1 MSVTV
6 SQQAL
11 LRMNHAAVMV
21 AVNKSSLQMDLQNLH
36 AETPESGA
44 IKRDEV
50 MESLCAAYGFDSRA
64 QNKPFAFQ
72 NGVAVIPVHGSLINR
87 FGQCYGYVTGYNFI
101 RRQRDAAMADPD
113 VTAIVYDV
121 NSGGGEAAGC
131 FELADE
137 AFALRGTKP
146 TISVVDSACYSAAYA
161 LASTSDQVVV
171 TPTGGAGSVG
181 VYTMHVDM
189 SKMLEDWGLNIT
201 LIHAGDHKVDGHPYA
216 ELPDDV
222 RADMQKSVDATYN
235 KFVESV
241 ARNRNMSVEAVKATQ
256 ARCYSADDALA
267 LGLIDSVASP
277 LEAIRAFLG
286 GPSETS
292 KDDESTGESL
302 MELNEAKQAERQRV
316 GAIIGHPN
324 AKGREAMANHLALNT
339 DMSVEDAAAL
349 LAVAPVAQAE
359 APEKKEEAA
368 DQKNEKFVA
377 AMDKDDNPNIGPDGK
392 AEETVEKSGA
402 NELMEAFTAA
412 TGYDFN
418 K

>member
-6 SQQAL
+6 SQQAM

-21 AVNKSSLQMDLQNLH
+21 AVNKTSLQMDLQTLH
-36 AETPESGA
+36 AETPESGER
-44 IKRDEV
+44 KRAEV
-50 MESLCAAYGFDSRA
+50 MESLCAAYGFDSKA

-72 NGVAVIPVHGSLINR
+72 DGVAVIPIHGSLINR

-113 VTAIVYDV
+113 VTAIIYDV

-137 AFALRGTKP
+137 SFALRGTKP

-161 LASTSDQVVV
+161 LASTSDEVVV

-189 SKMLEDWGLNIT
+189 SKMLENWGLDIT
-201 LIHAGDHKVDGHPYA
+201 LIHAGEHKVDGHPYA
-216 ELPDDV
+216 ELPEDV

-241 ARNRNMSVEAVKATQ
+241 ARNRNLSVEAVKDTQ

-286 GPSETS
+286 GPSEAS
-292 KDDESTGESL
+292 NDESTGGSS
-302 MELNEAKQAERQRV
+302 MDLNEAKLAERQRIE
-316 GAIIGHPN
+316 AITGHAN
-324 AKGREAMANHLALNT
+324 AKGREAMANHLAFKT
-339 DMSVEDAAAL
+339 DMSVEDAEAL
-349 LAVAPVAQAE
+349 LAAAPIAQVAE
-359 APEKKEEAA
+359 PEKKDEAA
-368 DQKNEKFVA
+368 KPQNEKFVE
-377 AMDKDDNPNIGPDGK
+377 AMNQDDHPNVGPDGK
-392 AEETVEKSGA
+392 PIESAEKSQA
-402 NELMEAFTAA
+402 SELMEAFTAA
-412 TGYDFN
+412 TGYDFT

>member
-6 SQQAL
+6 SQQAM
-11 LRMNHAAVMV
+11 LRMNHSAVMV
-21 AVNKSSLQMDLQNLH
+21 AVNKSSLQMDLQTLH
-36 AETPESGA
+36 AETPESGER
-44 IKRDEV
+44 KRAEV
-50 MESLCAAYGFDSRA
+50 MESLCAAYGFDSKA

-72 NGVAVIPVHGSLINR
+72 DGVAIIPIHGSLINR

-137 AFALRGTKP
+137 SFALRGTKP

-181 VYTMHVDM
+181 VYTMHVDI

-201 LIHAGDHKVDGHPYA
+201 LIHAGEHKVDGHPYA
-216 ELPDDV
+216 ELPEDV

-241 ARNRNMSVEAVKATQ
+241 ARNRNLSVEAVKDTQ

-277 LEAIRAFLG
+277 IEAIRAFLG
-286 GPSETS
+286 GHSEAS
-292 KDDESTGESL
+292 NDETTGDSL

-339 DMSVEDAAAL
+339 DMSVDDAAAL
-349 LAVAPVAQAE
+349 LAVAPVAHVE
-359 APEKKEEAA
+359 VVEKTEEAA
-368 DQKNEKFVA
+368 KPKNEKFVK
-377 AMDKDDNPNIGPDGK
+377 AMNQDDHPNVGPDGK
-392 AEETVEKSGA
+392 PLESAEKTQA

-412 TGYDFN
+412 TGYDFT

>member
-6 SQQAL
+6 SQQAM
-11 LRMNHAAVMV
+11 LRMNHSAVMV
-21 AVNKSSLQMDLQNLH
+21 AVNKSSLQMDLQTLH
-36 AETPESGA
+36 AETPESGER
-44 IKRDEV
+44 KRAEV
-50 MESLCAAYGFDSRA
+50 MESLCAAYGFDSKA

-72 NGVAVIPVHGSLINR
+72 DGVAIIPIHGSLINR

-137 AFALRGTKP
+137 SFALRGTKP

-201 LIHAGDHKVDGHPYA
+201 LIHAGEHKVDGHPYA
-216 ELPDDV
+216 ELPEDV

-241 ARNRNMSVEAVKATQ
+241 ARNRNLSVEAVKDTQ

-277 LEAIRAFLG
+277 IEAIRAFLG
-286 GPSETS
+286 GPSEAS
-292 KDDESTGESL
+292 NDETTGDSL

-324 AKGREAMANHLALNT
+324 AKGREAMATHLALNT
-339 DMSVEDAAAL
+339 EMSVDDAAAL
-349 LAVAPVAQAE
+349 LAVAPVAHVE
-359 APEKKEEAA
+359 VVEKTEEAA
-368 DQKNEKFVA
+368 KPKNEKFVE
-377 AMDKDDNPNIGPDGK
+377 AMNQDDHPNVGPDGK
-392 AEETVEKSGA
+392 PTESAEKTQA

-412 TGYDFN
+412 TGYDFT

>member
-6 SQQAL
+6 SQQAM

-21 AVNKSSLQMDLQNLH
+21 AVNKSSLQMDLQALH
-36 AETPESGA
+36 AETPESGER
-44 IKRDEV
+44 KRAEV
-50 MESLCAAYGFDSRA
+50 MESLCAAYGFDSKA

-72 NGVAVIPVHGSLINR
+72 DGVAIIPIHGSLINR

-137 AFALRGTKP
+137 SFALRGTKP

-201 LIHAGDHKVDGHPYA
+201 LIHAGEHKVDGHPYA
-216 ELPDDV
+216 ELPEDV

-241 ARNRNMSVEAVKATQ
+241 ARNRNLSVEAVKDTQ

-277 LEAIRAFLG
+277 IEAIRAFLG
-286 GPSETS
+286 GPSEAS
-292 KDDESTGESL
+292 NDETTGDSL

-324 AKGREAMANHLALNT
+324 AKGREAMATHLALNT
-339 DMSVEDAAAL
+339 EMSVDDAAAL
-349 LAVAPVAQAE
+349 LAVAPVAHVE
-359 APEKKEEAA
+359 VVEKTEEAA
-368 DQKNEKFVA
+368 KPKNEKFVE
-377 AMDKDDNPNIGPDGK
+377 AMNQDDHPNVGPDGK
-392 AEETVEKSGA
+392 PTESAEKTQA

-412 TGYDFN
+412 TGYDFT

>member
-21 AVNKSSLQMDLQNLH
+21 AVNKSSLQMDLQTLH
-36 AETPESGA
+36 AETPESGER
-44 IKRDEV
+44 KRAEV
-50 MESLCAAYGFDSRA
+50 MESLCAAYGFDSKA

-72 NGVAVIPVHGSLINR
+72 DGVAIIPIHGSLINR

-137 AFALRGTKP
+137 SFALRGTKP

-181 VYTMHVDM
+181 VYTMHVNM
-189 SKMLEDWGLNIT
+189 SKMLENWGLEIT
-201 LIHAGDHKVDGHPYA
+201 LIHAGEHKVDGHPYA

-241 ARNRNMSVEAVKATQ
+241 ARNRNLSVEAVKDTQ

-277 LEAIRAFLG
+277 IEAIRAFLG
-286 GPSETS
+286 GHSEAS
-292 KDDESTGESL
+292 NDETTGDSL

-324 AKGREAMANHLALNT
+324 AKGREAMATHLALNT
-339 DMSVEDAAAL
+339 EMSVDDAAAL
-349 LAVAPVAQAE
+349 LAVAPVAHVE
-359 APEKKEEAA
+359 VVEKTEEAA
-368 DQKNEKFVA
+368 KPKNEKFVA
-377 AMDKDDNPNIGPDGK
+377 AMDKDDHPNVGPDGK
-392 AEETVEKSGA
+392 PLESAEKTQA

-412 TGYDFN
+412 TGYDFT

>member
-6 SQQAL
+6 SQQAM

-21 AVNKSSLQMDLQNLH
+21 AVNKTSLQMDLQTLH
-36 AETPESGA
+36 AETPESGER
-44 IKRDEV
+44 KRAEV
-50 MESLCAAYGFDSRA
+50 MESLCAAYGFDSKA

-72 NGVAVIPVHGSLINR
+72 NGVAIIPIHGSLINR

-137 AFALRGTKP
+137 SFALRGTKP

-189 SKMLEDWGLNIT
+189 SKMLENWGLEIT
-201 LIHAGDHKVDGHPYA
+201 LIHAGEHKVDGHPYA
-216 ELPDDV
+216 ELPEDV

-241 ARNRNMSVEAVKATQ
+241 ARNRNLSVEAVKDTQ

-286 GPSETS
+286 GHSEAS
-292 KDDESTGESL
+292 NDETTGDSL

-339 DMSVEDAAAL
+339 DMSVDDAAAL
-349 LAVAPVAQAE
+349 LAVAPVAHVE
-359 APEKKEEAA
+359 VVEKTEEAA
-368 DQKNEKFVA
+368 KPKNEKFVE
-377 AMDKDDNPNIGPDGK
+377 AMNQDDHPNVGPDGK
-392 AEETVEKSGA
+392 PLESAEKTQA

-412 TGYDFN
+412 TGYDFT

>member
-6 SQQAL
+6 SQQAM

-21 AVNKSSLQMDLQNLH
+21 AVNKTSLQMDLQTLH
-36 AETPESGA
+36 AETPESGER
-44 IKRDEV
+44 KRAEV
-50 MESLCAAYGFDSRA
+50 MESLCAAYGFDSKA

-72 NGVAVIPVHGSLINR
+72 NGVAVIPIHGSLINR

-137 AFALRGTKP
+137 SFALRGTKP

-189 SKMLEDWGLNIT
+189 SKMLENWGLEIT
-201 LIHAGDHKVDGHPYA
+201 LIHAGEHKVDGHPYA
-216 ELPDDV
+216 ELPEDV

-241 ARNRNMSVEAVKATQ
+241 ARNRNLSVEAVKDTQ

-277 LEAIRAFLG
+277 IEAIRAFLG
-286 GPSETS
+286 GPSEAS
-292 KDDESTGESL
+292 NDETTGDSL

-324 AKGREAMANHLALNT
+324 AKGREAMATHLALNT
-339 DMSVEDAAAL
+339 EMSVDDAAAL
-349 LAVAPVAQAE
+349 LAVAPVAHVE
-359 APEKKEEAA
+359 VVEKTEEAA
-368 DQKNEKFVA
+368 KPKNEKFVE
-377 AMDKDDNPNIGPDGK
+377 AMNQDDHPNVGPDGK
-392 AEETVEKSGA
+392 PIESAEKSQA

-412 TGYDFN
+412 TGYDFT

>member
-6 SQQAL
+6 SQQAM

-21 AVNKSSLQMDLQNLH
+21 AVNKTSLQMDLQTLH
-36 AETPESGA
+36 AETPESGER
-44 IKRDEV
+44 KRAEV
-50 MESLCAAYGFDSRA
+50 MESLCAAYGFDSKA

-72 NGVAVIPVHGSLINR
+72 NGVAVIPIHGSLINR

-137 AFALRGTKP
+137 SFALRGTKP

-189 SKMLEDWGLNIT
+189 SKMLENWGLEIT
-201 LIHAGDHKVDGHPYA
+201 LIHAGEHKVDGHPYA
-216 ELPDDV
+216 ELPEDV

-241 ARNRNMSVEAVKATQ
+241 ARNRNLSVEAVKDTQ

-286 GPSETS
+286 GPSEAS
-292 KDDESTGESL
+292 NDETTGDSL

-339 DMSVEDAAAL
+339 DMSVDDAAAL
-349 LAVAPVAQAE
+349 LAVAPVAQVE
-359 APEKKEEAA
+359 VVEKTEEAA
-368 DQKNEKFVA
+368 KPKNEKFVE
-377 AMDKDDNPNIGPDGK
+377 AMNQDDHPNVGPDGK
-392 AEETVEKSGA
+392 PLESAEKTQA

-412 TGYDFN
+412 TGYDFT

>member
-6 SQQAL
+6 SQQAM
-11 LRMNHAAVMV
+11 LRMNQAAVMV
-21 AVNKSSLQMDLQNLH
+21 AVNKSSLQMDLQTLH
-36 AETPESGA
+36 AETPESGER
-44 IKRDEV
+44 KRAEV
-50 MESLCAAYGFDSRA
+50 MESLCAAYGFDSKA

-72 NGVAVIPVHGSLINR
+72 DGVAIIPIHGSLINR

-137 AFALRGTKP
+137 SFALRGTKP

-201 LIHAGDHKVDGHPYA
+201 LIHAGEHKVDGHPYA
-216 ELPDDV
+216 ELPEDV

-241 ARNRNMSVEAVKATQ
+241 ARNRNLSVEAVKDTQ

-277 LEAIRAFLG
+277 IEAIRAFLG
-286 GPSETS
+286 GHSEAS
-292 KDDESTGESL
+292 NDETTGDSL

-339 DMSVEDAAAL
+339 DMSVDDAAAL
-349 LAVAPVAQAE
+349 LAVAPVALVE
-359 APEKKEEAA
+359 VVEKTEEAA
-368 DQKNEKFVA
+368 KPKNEKFVK
-377 AMDKDDNPNIGPDGK
+377 AMNQDDHPNVGPDGK
-392 AEETVEKSGA
+392 PIESAEKSQA
-402 NELMEAFTAA
+402 AELMEAFTAA
-412 TGYDFN
+412 TGYDFT

>member
-6 SQQAL
+6 SQQAM

-21 AVNKSSLQMDLQNLH
+21 AVNKTSLQMDLQTLH
-36 AETPESGA
+36 AETPESGER
-44 IKRDEV
+44 KRAEV
-50 MESLCAAYGFDSRA
+50 MESLCAAYGFDSKA

-72 NGVAVIPVHGSLINR
+72 DGVAIIPIHGSLINR

-137 AFALRGTKP
+137 SFALRGTKP

-189 SKMLEDWGLNIT
+189 SKMLENWGLEIT
-201 LIHAGDHKVDGHPYA
+201 LIHAGEHKVDGHPYA
-216 ELPDDV
+216 ELPEDV

-241 ARNRNMSVEAVKATQ
+241 ARNRNLSVEAVKDTQ

-286 GPSETS
+286 GPSEAS
-292 KDDESTGESL
+292 NDETTGDSL

-324 AKGREAMANHLALNT
+324 AKGREAMANHLAFKT
-339 DMSVEDAAAL
+339 DMSVDDAASL
-349 LAVAPVAQAE
+349 LAAAPVAQVAE
-359 APEKKEEAA
+359 PEKKDEAA
-368 DQKNEKFVA
+368 KPKNEKFVE
-377 AMDKDDNPNIGPDGK
+377 AMNQDDHPNVGPDGK
-392 AEETVEKSGA
+392 PLESAEKTQA

-412 TGYDFN
+412 TGYDFT

>member
-6 SQQAL
+6 SQQAM

-21 AVNKSSLQMDLQNLH
+21 AVNKSSLQMDLQTLH
-36 AETPESGA
+36 AETPESGER
-44 IKRDEV
+44 KRAEV
-50 MESLCAAYGFDSRA
+50 MESLCAAYGFDSKA

-72 NGVAVIPVHGSLINR
+72 DGVAVIPIHGSLINR

-137 AFALRGTKP
+137 SFALRGTKP

-201 LIHAGDHKVDGHPYA
+201 LIHAGEHKVDGHPYA
-216 ELPDDV
+216 ELPEDV

-241 ARNRNMSVEAVKATQ
+241 ARNRNLSVEAVKDTQ

-277 LEAIRAFLG
+277 IEAIRAFLG
-286 GPSETS
+286 GPSEAS
-292 KDDESTGESL
+292 NDETTGDSL

-324 AKGREAMANHLALNT
+324 AKGREAMATHLALNT
-339 DMSVEDAAAL
+339 DMSVDDAAAL
-349 LAVAPVAQAE
+349 LAVAPVAHVE
-359 APEKKEEAA
+359 VVEKTEEAA
-368 DQKNEKFVA
+368 KPKNEKFVE
-377 AMDKDDNPNIGPDGK
+377 AMNQDDHPNVGPDGK
-392 AEETVEKSGA
+392 PTESAEKTQA

-412 TGYDFN
+412 TGYDFT

>member
-6 SQQAL
+6 SQQAM

-21 AVNKSSLQMDLQNLH
+21 AVNKSSLHMDLQALH
-36 AETPESGA
+36 AETPESGER
-44 IKRDEV
+44 KRAEV
-50 MESLCAAYGFDSRA
+50 MESLCAAYGFDSKA

-72 NGVAVIPVHGSLINR
+72 DGVAIIPIHGSLINR

-137 AFALRGTKP
+137 SFALRGTKP

-201 LIHAGDHKVDGHPYA
+201 LIHAGEHKVDGHPFA
-216 ELPDDV
+216 ELPEDV

-241 ARNRNMSVEAVKATQ
+241 ARNRNLSVEAVKDTQ

-286 GPSETS
+286 GPSEAS
-292 KDDESTGESL
+292 NDETTGDSL

-324 AKGREAMANHLALNT
+324 AKGREAMATHLALNT
-339 DMSVEDAAAL
+339 EMSVDDAAAL
-349 LAVAPVAQAE
+349 LAVAPVAHVE
-359 APEKKEEAA
+359 VVEKTEEAA
-368 DQKNEKFVA
+368 KPKNEKFVE
-377 AMDKDDNPNIGPDGK
+377 AMNQDDHPNVGPDGK
-392 AEETVEKSGA
+392 PIESAEKTQA

-412 TGYDFN
+412 TGYDFT

>member
-6 SQQAL
+6 SQQAM

-21 AVNKSSLQMDLQNLH
+21 AVNKTSLQMDLQTLH
-36 AETPESGA
+36 AETPESGER
-44 IKRDEV
+44 KRAEV
-50 MESLCAAYGFDSRA
+50 MESLCAAYGFDSKA

-72 NGVAVIPVHGSLINR
+72 DGVAVIPIHGSLINR

-137 AFALRGTKP
+137 SFALRGTKP

-189 SKMLEDWGLNIT
+189 SKMLENWGLEIT
-201 LIHAGDHKVDGHPYA
+201 LIHAGEHKVDGHPYA
-216 ELPDDV
+216 ELPEDV

-241 ARNRNMSVEAVKATQ
+241 ARNRNLSVEAVKDTQ

-286 GPSETS
+286 GPSEAS
-292 KDDESTGESL
+292 NDETTGDSL

-324 AKGREAMANHLALNT
+324 AKGREAMANHLAFKT
-339 DMSVEDAAAL
+339 DMSVDDAAAL
-349 LAVAPVAQAE
+349 LAVAPVARVE
-359 APEKKEEAA
+359 VVEKTEEAA
-368 DQKNEKFVA
+368 KPKNEKFVE
-377 AMDKDDNPNIGPDGK
+377 AMNQDDHPNVGPDGK
-392 AEETVEKSGA
+392 PLESAEKTQA

-412 TGYDFN
+412 TGYDFT

>member
-6 SQQAL
+6 SQQAM

-21 AVNKSSLQMDLQNLH
+21 AVNKSSLQMDLQTLH
-36 AETPESGA
+36 AETPESGER
-44 IKRDEV
+44 KRAEV
-50 MESLCAAYGFDSRA
+50 MESLCAAYGFDSKA

-72 NGVAVIPVHGSLINR
+72 NGVAVIPIHGSLINR

-137 AFALRGTKP
+137 SFALRGTKP

-189 SKMLEDWGLNIT
+189 SKMLENWGLEIT
-201 LIHAGDHKVDGHPYA
+201 LIHAGEHKVDGHPYA
-216 ELPDDV
+216 ELPEDV

-241 ARNRNMSVEAVKATQ
+241 ARNRNLSVEAVKDTQ

-286 GPSETS
+286 GPSEAS
-292 KDDESTGESL
+292 NDETTGDSL

-339 DMSVEDAAAL
+339 DMSVDDAAAL
-349 LAVAPVAQAE
+349 LAVAPVAQVE
-359 APEKKEEAA
+359 VVEKTEEAA
-368 DQKNEKFVA
+368 KPKNEKFVE
-377 AMDKDDNPNIGPDGK
+377 AMNQDDHPNVGPDGK
-392 AEETVEKSGA
+392 PLESAEKTQA

-412 TGYDFN
+412 TGYDFT

>member
-6 SQQAL
+6 SQQAM

-21 AVNKSSLQMDLQNLH
+21 AVNKTSLQMDLQTLH
-36 AETPESGA
+36 AETPESGER
-44 IKRDEV
+44 KRAEV
-50 MESLCAAYGFDSRA
+50 MESLCAAYGFDSKA

-72 NGVAVIPVHGSLINR
+72 NGVAVIPIHGSLINR

-137 AFALRGTKP
+137 SFALRGTKP

-189 SKMLEDWGLNIT
+189 SKMLENWGLEIT
-201 LIHAGDHKVDGHPYA
+201 LIHAGEHKVDGHPYA
-216 ELPDDV
+216 ELPEDV

-241 ARNRNMSVEAVKATQ
+241 ARNRNLSVEAVKDTQ

-277 LEAIRAFLG
+277 IEAIRAFLG
-286 GPSETS
+286 GPSEAS
-292 KDDESTGESL
+292 NDETTGDSL

-339 DMSVEDAAAL
+339 DMSVDDAAAL
-349 LAVAPVAQAE
+349 LAVAPVAQVE
-359 APEKKEEAA
+359 VVEKTKEAA
-368 DQKNEKFVA
+368 KPKNEKFVE
-377 AMDKDDNPNIGPDGK
+377 AMNQDDHPNVGPDGK
-392 AEETVEKSGA
+392 PLESAEKTQA

-412 TGYDFN
+412 TGYDFT

>member
-44 IKRDEV
+44 VKRDEV
-50 MESLCAAYGFDSRA
+50 MESLCAAYGFDSKA

-72 NGVAVIPVHGSLINR
+72 DGVAIIPIHGSLINR

-101 RRQRDAAMADPD
+101 RRQRDAAMADPE

-121 NSGGGEAAGC
+121 NSCGGEAAGC

-137 AFALRGTKP
+137 SFALRGTKP

-189 SKMLEDWGLNIT
+189 SKMLENWGLNIT
-201 LIHAGDHKVDGHPYA
+201 LIHAGEHKVDGHPYA

-241 ARNRNMSVEAVKATQ
+241 ARNRNLSVEAVKDTQ

-277 LEAIRAFLG
+277 IEAIRAFLG
-286 GPSETS
+286 GHSEAS
-292 KDDESTGESL
+292 NDETTGDSL

-324 AKGREAMANHLALNT
+324 AKGREAMATHLALNT
-339 DMSVEDAAAL
+339 EMSVDDAAAL
-349 LAVAPVAQAE
+349 LAVAPVAHVE
-359 APEKKEEAA
+359 VVEKTEEAA
-368 DQKNEKFVA
+368 KPKNEKFVEV
-377 AMDKDDNPNIGPDGK
+377 MNKDDHPNVGPDGK
-392 AEETVEKSGA
+392 PLESAEKTQA

-412 TGYDFN
+412 TGYDFT

>member
-6 SQQAL
+6 SQQAM

-21 AVNKSSLQMDLQNLH
+21 AVNKSSLQMDLQTLH
-36 AETPESGA
+36 AETPESGER
-44 IKRDEV
+44 KRAEV
-50 MESLCAAYGFDSRA
+50 MESLCAAYGFDSKA

-72 NGVAVIPVHGSLINR
+72 DGVAIIPIHGSLINR

-137 AFALRGTKP
+137 SFALRGTKP

-189 SKMLEDWGLNIT
+189 SKMLENWGLDIT
-201 LIHAGDHKVDGHPYA
+201 LIHAGEHKVDGHPYA
-216 ELPDDV
+216 ELPEDV

-241 ARNRNMSVEAVKATQ
+241 ARNRNLSVEAVKDTQ

-286 GPSETS
+286 GPSEAS
-292 KDDESTGESL
+292 NDETTGDSL

-339 DMSVEDAAAL
+339 DMSVDDAAAL
-349 LAVAPVAQAE
+349 LAVAPVAHVE
-359 APEKKEEAA
+359 VVEKTEEAA
-368 DQKNEKFVA
+368 KPKNEKFVE
-377 AMDKDDNPNIGPDGK
+377 AMNQDDHPNVGPDGK
-392 AEETVEKSGA
+392 PTESAEKTQA

-412 TGYDFN
+412 TGYDFT

>member
-6 SQQAL
+6 SQQAM

-21 AVNKSSLQMDLQNLH
+21 AVNKSSLQMDLQTLH
-36 AETPESGA
+36 AETPESGER
-44 IKRDEV
+44 KRAEV
-50 MESLCAAYGFDSRA
+50 MESLCAAYGFDSKA

-72 NGVAVIPVHGSLINR
+72 DGVAVIPIHGSLINR

-137 AFALRGTKP
+137 SFALRGTKP

-201 LIHAGDHKVDGHPYA
+201 LIHAGEHKVDGHPYA
-216 ELPDDV
+216 ELPEDV

-241 ARNRNMSVEAVKATQ
+241 ARNRNLSVEAVKDTQ

-277 LEAIRAFLG
+277 IEAIRAFLG
-286 GPSETS
+286 GPSEAS
-292 KDDESTGESL
+292 NDETTGDSL

-339 DMSVEDAAAL
+339 DMSVDDAAAL
-349 LAVAPVAQAE
+349 LAVAPVAHVE
-359 APEKKEEAA
+359 VVEKTEEAA
-368 DQKNEKFVA
+368 KPKNEKFVE
-377 AMDKDDNPNIGPDGK
+377 AMNQDDHPNVGPDGK
-392 AEETVEKSGA
+392 PLESAEKTQA

-412 TGYDFN
+412 TGYDFT

>member
-6 SQQAL
+6 SQQAM

-21 AVNKSSLQMDLQNLH
+21 AVNKTSLQMDLQTLH
-36 AETPESGA
+36 AETPESGER
-44 IKRDEV
+44 KRAEV
-50 MESLCAAYGFDSRA
+50 MESLCAAYGFDSKA

-72 NGVAVIPVHGSLINR
+72 NGVAVIPIHGSLINR

-137 AFALRGTKP
+137 SFALRGTKP

-189 SKMLEDWGLNIT
+189 SKMLENWGLDIT
-201 LIHAGDHKVDGHPYA
+201 LIHAGEHKVDGHPYA
-216 ELPDDV
+216 ELPEDV

-241 ARNRNMSVEAVKATQ
+241 ARNRNLSVEAVKDTQ

-277 LEAIRAFLG
+277 IEAIRAFLG
-286 GPSETS
+286 GPSEAS
-292 KDDESTGESL
+292 NDETTGDSL

-339 DMSVEDAAAL
+339 DMSVDDAAAL
-349 LAVAPVAQAE
+349 LAVAPVAQVE
-359 APEKKEEAA
+359 VVEKTEEAA
-368 DQKNEKFVA
+368 KPKNEKFVE
-377 AMDKDDNPNIGPDGK
+377 AMNQDDHPNVGPDGK
-392 AEETVEKSGA
+392 PLESAEKTQA

-412 TGYDFN
+412 TGYDFT

>member
-6 SQQAL
+6 SQQAM

-21 AVNKSSLQMDLQNLH
+21 AVNKTSLQMDLQTLH
-36 AETPESGA
+36 AETPESGER
-44 IKRDEV
+44 KRAEV
-50 MESLCAAYGFDSRA
+50 MESLCAAYGFDSKA

-72 NGVAVIPVHGSLINR
+72 EGVAIIPIHGSLINR

-137 AFALRGTKP
+137 SFALRGTKP

-189 SKMLEDWGLNIT
+189 SKMLENWGLEIT
-201 LIHAGDHKVDGHPYA
+201 LIHAGEHKVDGHPYA
-216 ELPDDV
+216 ELPEDV

-241 ARNRNMSVEAVKATQ
+241 ARNRNLSVEAVKDTQ

-286 GPSETS
+286 GPSEAS
-292 KDDESTGESL
+292 NDETTGDSL

-339 DMSVEDAAAL
+339 DMSVDDAAAL
-349 LAVAPVAQAE
+349 LAVAPVAQVE
-359 APEKKEEAA
+359 VVEKTEEAA
-368 DQKNEKFVA
+368 KPKNEKFVE
-377 AMDKDDNPNIGPDGK
+377 AMNQDDHPNVGPDGK
-392 AEETVEKSGA
+392 PLESAEKTQA

-412 TGYDFN
+412 TGYDFT

>member
-6 SQQAL
+6 SQQAM

-21 AVNKSSLQMDLQNLH
+21 AVNKSSLQMDLQALH
-36 AETPESGA
+36 AETPESGER
-44 IKRDEV
+44 KRAEV
-50 MESLCAAYGFDSRA
+50 MESLCAAYGFDSKA

-72 NGVAVIPVHGSLINR
+72 DGVAVIPIHGSLINR

-137 AFALRGTKP
+137 SFALRGTKP

-201 LIHAGDHKVDGHPYA
+201 LIHAGEHKVDGHPYA
-216 ELPDDV
+216 ELPEDV

-241 ARNRNMSVEAVKATQ
+241 ARNRNLSVEAVKDTQ

-277 LEAIRAFLG
+277 IEAIRAFLG
-286 GPSETS
+286 GPSEAS
-292 KDDESTGESL
+292 NDETTGDSL

-324 AKGREAMANHLALNT
+324 AKGREAMATHLALNT
-339 DMSVEDAAAL
+339 DMSVDDAAAL
-349 LAVAPVAQAE
+349 LAVAPVAHVE
-359 APEKKEEAA
+359 VVEKTEEAA
-368 DQKNEKFVA
+368 KPKNEKFVE
-377 AMDKDDNPNIGPDGK
+377 AMNQDDHPNVGPDGK
-392 AEETVEKSGA
+392 PTESAEKTQA

-412 TGYDFN
+412 TGYDFT

>member
-1 MSVTV
+1 
-6 SQQAL
+6 
-11 LRMNHAAVMV
+11 MNHAAVMV
-21 AVNKSSLQMDLQNLH
+21 AINKSSLQMDLQALH
-36 AETPESGA
+36 AETPESGER
-44 IKRDEV
+44 KRAEV
-50 MESLCAAYGFDSRA
+50 MESLCAAYGFDSKA

-72 NGVAVIPVHGSLINR
+72 DGVAIIPIHGSLINR

-137 AFALRGTKP
+137 SFALRGTKP

-201 LIHAGDHKVDGHPYA
+201 LIYAGEHKVDGHPYA
-216 ELPDDV
+216 ELPEDV

-241 ARNRNMSVEAVKATQ
+241 ARNRNLSVEAVKDTQ

-277 LEAIRAFLG
+277 IEAIRAFLG
-286 GPSETS
+286 GHSEAS
-292 KDDESTGESL
+292 NDETTGDSL

-339 DMSVEDAAAL
+339 DMSVDDAAAL
-349 LAVAPVAQAE
+349 LAVAPVAHVE
-359 APEKKEEAA
+359 VVEKTEEAA
-368 DQKNEKFVA
+368 KPKNEKFVET
-377 AMDKDDNPNIGPDGK
+377 MNKDDHPNVGPDGK
-392 AEETVEKSGA
+392 PLESAEKTQA

-412 TGYDFN
+412 TGYDFT

>member
-6 SQQAL
+6 SQQAM

-21 AVNKSSLQMDLQNLH
+21 AVNKSSLQMDLQALH
-36 AETPESGA
+36 AETPESGER
-44 IKRDEV
+44 KRAEV
-50 MESLCAAYGFDSRA
+50 MESLCAAYGFDSKA

-72 NGVAVIPVHGSLINR
+72 DGVAIIPIHGSLINR

-137 AFALRGTKP
+137 SFALRGTKP

-189 SKMLEDWGLNIT
+189 SKMLENWGLDIT
-201 LIHAGDHKVDGHPYA
+201 LIHAGEHKVDGHPYA
-216 ELPDDV
+216 ELPEDV

-241 ARNRNMSVEAVKATQ
+241 ARNRNLSVEAVKDTQ

-277 LEAIRAFLG
+277 IEAIRAFLG
-286 GPSETS
+286 GPSEAS
-292 KDDESTGESL
+292 NDETTGDSL
-302 MELNEAKQAERQRV
+302 MELNEAKLAERQRV

-324 AKGREAMANHLALNT
+324 AKGREAMATHLALNT
-339 DMSVEDAAAL
+339 EMSVDDAAAL
-349 LAVAPVAQAE
+349 LAVAPVAHVE
-359 APEKKEEAA
+359 VVEKTEEAA
-368 DQKNEKFVA
+368 KPKNDKFVE
-377 AMDKDDNPNIGPDGK
+377 AMNQDDHPNVGPDGK
-392 AEETVEKSGA
+392 PTESAEKTQA

-412 TGYDFN
+412 TGYDFT

>member
-6 SQQAL
+6 SRQAL

-21 AVNKSSLQMDLQNLH
+21 AVNKSSLQMDLQTLH
-36 AETPESGA
+36 AETPESGER
-44 IKRDEV
+44 KRAEV
-50 MESLCAAYGFDSRA
+50 MESLCAAYGFDSKA

-72 NGVAVIPVHGSLINR
+72 DGVAVIPIHGSLINR

-137 AFALRGTKP
+137 SFALRGTKP

-181 VYTMHVDM
+181 VYTMHVNM
-189 SKMLEDWGLNIT
+189 SKMLENWGLEIT
-201 LIHAGDHKVDGHPYA
+201 LIHAGEHKVDGHPYA

-241 ARNRNMSVEAVKATQ
+241 ARNRNLSVEAVKDTQ

-277 LEAIRAFLG
+277 IEAIRAFLG
-286 GPSETS
+286 SHSEAS
-292 KDDESTGESL
+292 NDETTGDSL

-324 AKGREAMANHLALNT
+324 AKGREAMATHLALNT
-339 DMSVEDAAAL
+339 EMSVDDAAAL
-349 LAVAPVAQAE
+349 LAVAPVAHVE
-359 APEKKEEAA
+359 VVEKTEEAA
-368 DQKNEKFVA
+368 KPKNEKFVK
-377 AMDKDDNPNIGPDGK
+377 AMNQDDHPNVGPDGK
-392 AEETVEKSGA
+392 PTESAEKTQA
-402 NELMEAFTAA
+402 NELMAAFTAA
-412 TGYDFN
+412 TGYDFT

>member
-6 SQQAL
+6 SQQAM
-11 LRMNHAAVMV
+11 LRMNHSAVMV
-21 AVNKSSLQMDLQNLH
+21 AVNKSSLQMDLQTLH
-36 AETPESGA
+36 AETPESGER
-44 IKRDEV
+44 KRAEV
-50 MESLCAAYGFDSRA
+50 MESLCAAYGFDSKA

-72 NGVAVIPVHGSLINR
+72 DGVAIIPIHGSLINR

-137 AFALRGTKP
+137 SFALRGTKP

-189 SKMLEDWGLNIT
+189 SKMLENWGLDIT
-201 LIHAGDHKVDGHPYA
+201 LIHAGEHKVDGHPYA
-216 ELPDDV
+216 ELPEDV

-241 ARNRNMSVEAVKATQ
+241 ARNRNLSVEAVKDTQ

-277 LEAIRAFLG
+277 IEAIRAFLG
-286 GPSETS
+286 GPSEAS
-292 KDDESTGESL
+292 NDETTGDSL

-339 DMSVEDAAAL
+339 EMSVDDAAAL
-349 LAVAPVAQAE
+349 LAVAPVAHVE
-359 APEKKEEAA
+359 VVEKTEEAA
-368 DQKNEKFVA
+368 KPKNEKFVE
-377 AMDKDDNPNIGPDGK
+377 AMNQDDHPNVGPDGK
-392 AEETVEKSGA
+392 PLESAEKTQA

-412 TGYDFN
+412 TGYDFT

>member
-6 SQQAL
+6 SQQAM

-21 AVNKSSLQMDLQNLH
+21 AVNKSSLQMDLQTLH
-36 AETPESGA
+36 AETPESGER
-44 IKRDEV
+44 KRAEV
-50 MESLCAAYGFDSRA
+50 MESLCAAYGFDSKT

-72 NGVAVIPVHGSLINR
+72 DGVAIIPIHGSLINR

-137 AFALRGTKP
+137 SFALRGTKP

-201 LIHAGDHKVDGHPYA
+201 LIHAGEHKVDGHPYA
-216 ELPDDV
+216 ELPEDV

-241 ARNRNMSVEAVKATQ
+241 ARNRNLSVEAVKDTQ

-286 GPSETS
+286 GPSEAS
-292 KDDESTGESL
+292 NDETTGDSV

-339 DMSVEDAAAL
+339 EMSVDDAAAL
-349 LAVAPVAQAE
+349 LAVAPVAQVAE
-359 APEKKEEAA
+359 PEKKDEAA
-368 DQKNEKFVA
+368 KPKNEKFVE
-377 AMDKDDNPNIGPDGK
+377 AMNQDDHPNVGPDGK
-392 AEETVEKSGA
+392 PLESAEKTQA

-412 TGYDFN
+412 TGYDFT

>member
-21 AVNKSSLQMDLQNLH
+21 AVNKSSLQMDLQTLH
-36 AETPESGA
+36 AETPESGER
-44 IKRDEV
+44 KRAEV
-50 MESLCAAYGFDSRA
+50 MESLCAAYGFDSKA

-72 NGVAVIPVHGSLINR
+72 DGVAIIPIHGSLINR

-137 AFALRGTKP
+137 SFALRGTKP

-201 LIHAGDHKVDGHPYA
+201 LIHAGEHKVDGHPYA
-216 ELPDDV
+216 ELPEDV

-241 ARNRNMSVEAVKATQ
+241 ARNRNLSVEAVKDTQ

-277 LEAIRAFLG
+277 IEAIRAFLG
-286 GPSETS
+286 GPSEAS
-292 KDDESTGESL
+292 NDETTGDSS

-324 AKGREAMANHLALNT
+324 AKGREAMATHLALNT
-339 DMSVEDAAAL
+339 EMSVDDAAAL
-349 LAVAPVAQAE
+349 LAVAPVAHVE
-359 APEKKEEAA
+359 VVEKTEEAA
-368 DQKNEKFVA
+368 KPKNEKFVE
-377 AMDKDDNPNIGPDGK
+377 AMNQDDHPNVGPDGK
-392 AEETVEKSGA
+392 PLESAEKTQA

-412 TGYDFN
+412 TGYDFT

>member
-50 MESLCAAYGFDSRA
+50 MESLCAAYGFDSRS

-72 NGVAVIPVHGSLINR
+72 NGVAIIPIHGSLINR

-137 AFALRGTKP
+137 SFALRGTKP

-201 LIHAGDHKVDGHPYA
+201 LIHAGEHKVDGHPYA
-216 ELPDDV
+216 ELPEDV

-241 ARNRNMSVEAVKATQ
+241 ARNRNLSVEAVKDTQ

-277 LEAIRAFLG
+277 IEAIRAFLG
-286 GPSETS
+286 GPSEAS
-292 KDDESTGESL
+292 NDETTGDSL

-339 DMSVEDAAAL
+339 DMSVDDAAAL
-349 LAVAPVAQAE
+349 LAVAPVAQVE
-359 APEKKEEAA
+359 VVEKTEEAA
-368 DQKNEKFVA
+368 KPKNEKFVE
-377 AMDKDDNPNIGPDGK
+377 AMNQDDHPNVGPDGK
-392 AEETVEKSGA
+392 PLESAEKTQA

-412 TGYDFN
+412 TGYDFT

>member
-6 SQQAL
+6 SQQAM

-21 AVNKSSLQMDLQNLH
+21 AVNKSSLQMDLQTLH
-36 AETPESGA
+36 AETPESGER
-44 IKRDEV
+44 KRAEV
-50 MESLCAAYGFDSRA
+50 MESLCAAYGFDSKA

-72 NGVAVIPVHGSLINR
+72 DGVAIIPIHGSLINR

-137 AFALRGTKP
+137 SFALRGTKP

-201 LIHAGDHKVDGHPYA
+201 LIHAGEHKVDGHPYA
-216 ELPDDV
+216 ELPEDV

-241 ARNRNMSVEAVKATQ
+241 ARNRNLSVEAVKDTQ

-277 LEAIRAFLG
+277 IEAIRAFLG
-286 GPSETS
+286 GHSEAS
-292 KDDESTGESL
+292 NDETTGDSL

-324 AKGREAMANHLALNT
+324 AKGREAMATHLALNT
-339 DMSVEDAAAL
+339 EMSVDDAAAL
-349 LAVAPVAQAE
+349 LAVAPVAHVE
-359 APEKKEEAA
+359 VVEKTEEAA
-368 DQKNEKFVA
+368 KPKNEKFVE
-377 AMDKDDNPNIGPDGK
+377 AMNQDDHPNVGPDGK
-392 AEETVEKSGA
+392 PTESAEKTQA

-412 TGYDFN
+412 TGYDFT

>member
-6 SQQAL
+6 SQQAM

-21 AVNKSSLQMDLQNLH
+21 AVNKSSLQMDLQTLH
-36 AETPESGA
+36 AETPESGER
-44 IKRDEV
+44 KRAEV
-50 MESLCAAYGFDSRA
+50 MESLCAAYGFDSKA

-72 NGVAVIPVHGSLINR
+72 DGVAIIPIHGSLINR

-137 AFALRGTKP
+137 SFALRGTKP

-201 LIHAGDHKVDGHPYA
+201 LIHAGEHKVDGHPYA
-216 ELPDDV
+216 ELPEDV

-241 ARNRNMSVEAVKATQ
+241 ARNRNLSVEAVKDTQ

-277 LEAIRAFLG
+277 IEAIRAFLG
-286 GPSETS
+286 GPSEAS
-292 KDDESTGESL
+292 NDETTGDSL

-339 DMSVEDAAAL
+339 DMSVDDAAAL
-349 LAVAPVAQAE
+349 LAVAPVAHVE
-359 APEKKEEAA
+359 VVEKTEEAA
-368 DQKNEKFVA
+368 KPKNEKFVE
-377 AMDKDDNPNIGPDGK
+377 AMNQDDHPNVGPDGK
-392 AEETVEKSGA
+392 PTESAEKTQA

-412 TGYDFN
+412 TGYDFT

>member
-6 SQQAL
+6 SQQAM

-21 AVNKSSLQMDLQNLH
+21 AVNKSSLQMDLQALH
-36 AETPESGA
+36 AETPESGER
-44 IKRDEV
+44 KRAEV
-50 MESLCAAYGFDSRA
+50 MESLCAAYGFDSKA

-72 NGVAVIPVHGSLINR
+72 DGVAIIPIHGSLINR

-137 AFALRGTKP
+137 SFALRGTKP

-189 SKMLEDWGLNIT
+189 SKMLENWGLEIT
-201 LIHAGDHKVDGHPYA
+201 LIHAGEHKVDGHPYA
-216 ELPDDV
+216 ELPEDV

-241 ARNRNMSVEAVKATQ
+241 ARNRNLSVEAVKDTQ

-277 LEAIRAFLG
+277 IEAIRAFLG
-286 GPSETS
+286 GPSEAS
-292 KDDESTGESL
+292 NDETTGDSL

-324 AKGREAMANHLALNT
+324 AKGREAMATHLALNT
-339 DMSVEDAAAL
+339 EMSVDDAAAL
-349 LAVAPVAQAE
+349 LAVAPVAHVE
-359 APEKKEEAA
+359 VVEKTEEAA
-368 DQKNEKFVA
+368 KPKNEKFVE
-377 AMDKDDNPNIGPDGK
+377 AMNQDDHPNVGPDGK
-392 AEETVEKSGA
+392 PTESAEKTQA

-412 TGYDFN
+412 TGYDFT

>member
-6 SQQAL
+6 SQQAM

-21 AVNKSSLQMDLQNLH
+21 AVNKTSLQMDLQTLH
-36 AETPESGA
+36 AETPESGER
-44 IKRDEV
+44 KRAEV
-50 MESLCAAYGFDSRA
+50 MESLCAAYGFDSKA

-72 NGVAVIPVHGSLINR
+72 NGVAIIPIHGSLINR

-137 AFALRGTKP
+137 SFALRGTKP

-171 TPTGGAGSVG
+171 TPTGGAGSVV

-189 SKMLEDWGLNIT
+189 SKMLENWGLEIT
-201 LIHAGDHKVDGHPYA
+201 LIHAGEHKVDGHPYA
-216 ELPDDV
+216 ELPEDV

-241 ARNRNMSVEAVKATQ
+241 ARNRNLSVEAVKDTQ

-286 GPSETS
+286 GPSEAS
-292 KDDESTGESL
+292 NDETTGDSL

-339 DMSVEDAAAL
+339 EMSVDDAAAL
-349 LAVAPVAQAE
+349 LAVAPVAQVAE
-359 APEKKEEAA
+359 PEKKDEAA
-368 DQKNEKFVA
+368 KPKNEKFVE
-377 AMDKDDNPNIGPDGK
+377 AMNQDDHPNVGPDGK
-392 AEETVEKSGA
+392 PLESAEKTQA

-412 TGYDFN
+412 TGYDFT

>member
-6 SQQAL
+6 SQQAM

-21 AVNKSSLQMDLQNLH
+21 AVNKSSLQMDLQALH
-36 AETPESGA
+36 AETPESGER
-44 IKRDEV
+44 KRAEV
-50 MESLCAAYGFDSRA
+50 MESLCAAYGFDSKA

-72 NGVAVIPVHGSLINR
+72 DGVAIIPIHGSLINR

-137 AFALRGTKP
+137 SFALRGTKP

-201 LIHAGDHKVDGHPYA
+201 LIHAGEHKVDGHPYA
-216 ELPDDV
+216 ELPEDV

-241 ARNRNMSVEAVKATQ
+241 ARNRNLSVEAVKDTQ

-277 LEAIRAFLG
+277 IEAIRAFLG
-286 GPSETS
+286 GPSEAS
-292 KDDESTGESL
+292 NDETTGDSL

-324 AKGREAMANHLALNT
+324 AKGREAMATHLALNT
-339 DMSVEDAAAL
+339 EMSVDDAAAL
-349 LAVAPVAQAE
+349 LAVAPVAHVE
-359 APEKKEEAA
+359 VVEKTEEAA
-368 DQKNEKFVA
+368 KPKNEKFVE
-377 AMDKDDNPNIGPDGK
+377 AMNQDDHPNVGPDGK
-392 AEETVEKSGA
+392 PTESAEKTQAS
-402 NELMEAFTAA
+402 ELMEAFTAA
-412 TGYDFN
+412 TGYDFT

>member
-6 SQQAL
+6 SQQAM

-21 AVNKSSLQMDLQNLH
+21 AVNKTSLQMDLQTLH
-36 AETPESGA
+36 AETPESGER
-44 IKRDEV
+44 KRAEV
-50 MESLCAAYGFDSRA
+50 MESLCAAYCFDSNA

-72 NGVAVIPVHGSLINR
+72 NGVAIIPIHGSLINR

-137 AFALRGTKP
+137 SFALRGTKP
-146 TISVVDSACYSAAYA
+146 TISIVDSACYSAAYA

-189 SKMLEDWGLNIT
+189 SKMLENWGLEIT
-201 LIHAGDHKVDGHPYA
+201 LIHAGEHKVDGHPYA
-216 ELPDDV
+216 ELPEDV

-241 ARNRNMSVEAVKATQ
+241 ARNRNLSVEAVKDTQ

-286 GPSETS
+286 GPSEAS
-292 KDDESTGESL
+292 NDETTGDSL

-339 DMSVEDAAAL
+339 DMSVDDAAAL
-349 LAVAPVAQAE
+349 LAVAPVAHVE
-359 APEKKEEAA
+359 VVEKTEEAA
-368 DQKNEKFVA
+368 KPKNEKFVE
-377 AMDKDDNPNIGPDGK
+377 AMNQDDHPNVGPDGK
-392 AEETVEKSGA
+392 PLESAEKTQA

-412 TGYDFN
+412 TGYDFT

>member
-6 SQQAL
+6 SQQAM

-21 AVNKSSLQMDLQNLH
+21 AVNKTSLQMDLQTLH
-36 AETPESGA
+36 AETPESGER
-44 IKRDEV
+44 KRAEV
-50 MESLCAAYGFDSRA
+50 MESLCAAYGFDSKA

-72 NGVAVIPVHGSLINR
+72 NGVAIIPIHGSLINR

-137 AFALRGTKP
+137 SFALRGTKP

-189 SKMLEDWGLNIT
+189 SKMLENWGLEIT
-201 LIHAGDHKVDGHPYA
+201 LIHAGEHKVDGHPYA
-216 ELPDDV
+216 ELPEDV

-241 ARNRNMSVEAVKATQ
+241 ARNRNLSVEAVKDTQ

-286 GPSETS
+286 GPSEAS
-292 KDDESTGESL
+292 NDETTGDSL

-324 AKGREAMANHLALNT
+324 AKGREAMATHLALNT
-339 DMSVEDAAAL
+339 EMSVDDAAAL
-349 LAVAPVAQAE
+349 LAVAPVAHVE
-359 APEKKEEAA
+359 VVEKTEEAA
-368 DQKNEKFVA
+368 KPKNEKFVE
-377 AMDKDDNPNIGPDGK
+377 AMNQDDHPNVGPDGK
-392 AEETVEKSGA
+392 PLESAEKTQA

-412 TGYDFN
+412 TGYDFT

>member
-6 SQQAL
+6 SQQAM
-11 LRMNHAAVMV
+11 LRMNHSAVMV
-21 AVNKSSLQMDLQNLH
+21 AVNKTSLQMDLQTLH
-36 AETPESGA
+36 AETPESGER
-44 IKRDEV
+44 KRAEV
-50 MESLCAAYGFDSRA
+50 MESLCAAYGFDSKA

-72 NGVAVIPVHGSLINR
+72 NGVAVIPIHGSLINR

-137 AFALRGTKP
+137 SFALRGTKP

-189 SKMLEDWGLNIT
+189 SKMLENWGLEIT
-201 LIHAGDHKVDGHPYA
+201 LIHAGEHKVDGHPYA
-216 ELPDDV
+216 ELPEDV

-241 ARNRNMSVEAVKATQ
+241 ARNRNLSVEAVKDTQ

-286 GPSETS
+286 GPSEAS
-292 KDDESTGESL
+292 NDETTGDSL

-339 DMSVEDAAAL
+339 DMSVDDAAAL
-349 LAVAPVAQAE
+349 LAVAPVAQVE
-359 APEKKEEAA
+359 VVEKTEEAA
-368 DQKNEKFVA
+368 KPKNEKFVE
-377 AMDKDDNPNIGPDGK
+377 AMNQDDHPNVGPDGK
-392 AEETVEKSGA
+392 PLESAEKTQA

-412 TGYDFN
+412 TGYDFT

>member
-6 SQQAL
+6 SQQAM

-21 AVNKSSLQMDLQNLH
+21 AVNKTSLQMDLQTLH
-36 AETPESGA
+36 AETPESGER
-44 IKRDEV
+44 KRAEV
-50 MESLCAAYGFDSRA
+50 MESLCAAYGFDSKA

-72 NGVAVIPVHGSLINR
+72 NGVAVIPIHGSLINR

-137 AFALRGTKP
+137 SFALRGTKP

-189 SKMLEDWGLNIT
+189 SKMLENWGLEIT
-201 LIHAGDHKVDGHPYA
+201 LIHAGEHKVDGHPYA
-216 ELPDDV
+216 ELPEDV

-241 ARNRNMSVEAVKATQ
+241 ARNRNLSVEAVKDTQ

-286 GPSETS
+286 GPSEAS
-292 KDDESTGESL
+292 NDETTGDSL

-339 DMSVEDAAAL
+339 DMSVDDAAAL
-349 LAVAPVAQAE
+349 LAAAPVAHVE
-359 APEKKEEAA
+359 VVEKTEEAA
-368 DQKNEKFVA
+368 KPKNEKFVE
-377 AMDKDDNPNIGPDGK
+377 AMNQDVHPNVGPDGK
-392 AEETVEKSGA
+392 PLESAEKTQA

-412 TGYDFN
+412 TGYDFT

>member
-44 IKRDEV
+44 AKRDEV

-72 NGVAVIPVHGSLINR
+72 NGVAVIPIHGSLINR

-201 LIHAGDHKVDGHPYA
+201 LIHAGEHKVDGHPYA
-216 ELPDDV
+216 ELPEDV

-241 ARNRNMSVEAVKATQ
+241 ARNRNLSVEAVKDTQ

-277 LEAIRAFLG
+277 IEAIRAFLG
-286 GPSETS
+286 GPSEAS
-292 KDDESTGESL
+292 NDETTGDSL

-324 AKGREAMANHLALNT
+324 AKGREAMATHLALNT
-339 DMSVEDAAAL
+339 EMSVDDAAAL
-349 LAVAPVAQAE
+349 LAVAPVAHVE
-359 APEKKEEAA
+359 VVEKTEEAA
-368 DQKNEKFVA
+368 KPKNEKFVE
-377 AMDKDDNPNIGPDGK
+377 AMNQDDHPNVGPDGK
-392 AEETVEKSGA
+392 PTESAEKTQA

-412 TGYDFN
+412 TGYDFT

>member
-6 SQQAL
+6 SQQAM

-21 AVNKSSLQMDLQNLH
+21 AVNKSSLQMDLQTLH
-36 AETPESGA
+36 AETPESGER
-44 IKRDEV
+44 KRAEV
-50 MESLCAAYGFDSRA
+50 MESLCAAYGFDSKA

-72 NGVAVIPVHGSLINR
+72 NGVAIIPIHGSLINR

-137 AFALRGTKP
+137 SFALRGTKP

-201 LIHAGDHKVDGHPYA
+201 LIHAGEHKVDGHPYA
-216 ELPDDV
+216 ELPEDV

-241 ARNRNMSVEAVKATQ
+241 ARNRNLSVEAVKDTQ

-267 LGLIDSVASP
+267 RGLIDSVASP
-277 LEAIRAFLG
+277 IEAIRAFLG
-286 GPSETS
+286 GPSEAS
-292 KDDESTGESL
+292 NDETTGDSL

-339 DMSVEDAAAL
+339 DMSVDDAAAL
-349 LAVAPVAQAE
+349 LAVAPVAHVE
-359 APEKKEEAA
+359 VVEKTEEAA
-368 DQKNEKFVA
+368 KPKNEKFVE
-377 AMDKDDNPNIGPDGK
+377 AMNQDDHPNVGPDGK
-392 AEETVEKSGA
+392 PLESAEKTQA

-412 TGYDFN
+412 TGYDFT

>member
-6 SQQAL
+6 SQQAM

-21 AVNKSSLQMDLQNLH
+21 AVNKTSLQMDLQTLH
-36 AETPESGA
+36 AETPESGER
-44 IKRDEV
+44 KRAEV
-50 MESLCAAYGFDSRA
+50 MESLCAAYGFDSKT

-72 NGVAVIPVHGSLINR
+72 DGVAIIPIHGSLINR

-113 VTAIVYDV
+113 VTAIIYDV

-137 AFALRGTKP
+137 SFALRGTKP

-189 SKMLEDWGLNIT
+189 SKMLENWGLDIT
-201 LIHAGDHKVDGHPYA
+201 LIHAGEHKVDGHPYA
-216 ELPDDV
+216 ELPEDV

-241 ARNRNMSVEAVKATQ
+241 ARNRNLSVEAVKDTQ

-286 GPSETS
+286 GPSEAS
-292 KDDESTGESL
+292 NDETTGDSL

-339 DMSVEDAAAL
+339 EMSVDDAAAL
-349 LAVAPVAQAE
+349 LAVAPVAQVAE
-359 APEKKEEAA
+359 PEKKDEAA
-368 DQKNEKFVA
+368 KPKNEKFVE
-377 AMDKDDNPNIGPDGK
+377 AMNQDDHPNVGPDGK
-392 AEETVEKSGA
+392 PLESAEKTQA

-412 TGYDFN
+412 TGYDFT